1 MKTVDE
7 CFSYL
12 FNKCSVDFYKVMSAL
27 PDTRLTE
34 PLSIMS
40 IKDMMDM
47 MDIDAKD
54 MSAEDITYLGDKIF
68 MNGLG

>member
-12 FNKCSVDFYKVMSAL
+12 FNKCSVDFYKVISAL
-27 PDTRLTE
+27 PDKRLTE

-47 MDIDAKD
+47 DTKD